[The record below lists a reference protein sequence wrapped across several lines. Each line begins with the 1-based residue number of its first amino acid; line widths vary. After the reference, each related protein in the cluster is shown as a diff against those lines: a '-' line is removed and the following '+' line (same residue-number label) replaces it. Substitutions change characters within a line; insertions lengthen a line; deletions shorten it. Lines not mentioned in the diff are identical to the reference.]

1 MHNEHEGSLDPR
13 FTGASGKLWG
23 GRFAKRTAE
32 VVERYTASI
41 PFDVR
46 LASQDIRGSI
56 AHVRMLARTG
66 LLTAEE
72 ARLLEEGLREI
83 EASIRRGEVRWTYA
97 DEDVHMW
104 VERLLRERV
113 GPVAGKLHTGRSRND
128 QVATD
133 LHLYVRD
140 EAARARS
147 MLADVRRALL
157 DLADAHRDV
166 VLPGYTHLQRA
177 QPVTLAHHLLAY
189 FWMFSRDAERLVDL
203 DRRAS
208 WSPLGAGALAGS
220 RFPFDR
226 FFTAAELGLSAVYPN
241 SLDAVSD
248 RDFVLEFVFAL
259 SLIAVHLSRLAEE
272 LILWSSQEFAFVEL
286 DDAFATGSSM
296 MPQKKNP
303 DVPELLRGKTGR
315 VVGDLVALL
324 TVLKGLPLAY
334 NKDLQEDKE
343 ALFDAVD
350 TVLAGLEVTAPLLR
364 SLSFRADAMRRAAD
378 DPLLCATDLAEALAL
393 RGVPFREAHEAVGR
407 LVAYALAAGK
417 SLRDLTPEEL
427 LRHHAAFRPEDLELL
442 SPESAVAGRK
452 LFGGPASEAVAE
464 QIALARR
471 ILEEEPLGRTV
482 SDVLRAFA
490 EGGERGGEPGR

>member
-1 MHNEHEGSLDPR
+1 VDKEHEGSFDSGVSDAP
-13 FTGASGKLWG
+13 GKLWG

-46 LASQDIRGSI
+46 LVSQDIRGSI
-56 AHVRMLARTG
+56 AHVRMLARIG
-66 LLTAEE
+66 LLTEE
-72 ARLLEEGLREI
+72 ESCLLEEGLREI
-83 EASIRRGEVRWTYA
+83 EGAVRKGEVRWTYA

-104 VERLLRERV
+104 VERLLHERV

-133 LHLYVRD
+133 LHLYVHD
-140 EAARARS
+140 E
-147 MLADVRRALL
+147 VRRAHDMLTNVRHALL
-157 DLADAHRDV
+157 ELADAHRDV

-177 QPVTLAHHLLAY
+177 QPVTLAQHLLAY
-189 FWMFSRDAERLVDL
+189 FWMFSRDVERLADL

-220 RFPFDR
+220 RFPIDR

-259 SLIAVHLSRLAEE
+259 SLVAVHLSRLAEE

-364 SLSFRADAMRRAAD
+364 SITFRAGVMRQAAD
-378 DPLLCATDLAEALAL
+378 DPFLCATDLAEVLAL

-407 LVAYALAAGK
+407 LVAYALASGK

-427 LRHHAAFRPEDLELL
+427 LRHHPKFRPEDLELL
-442 SPESAVAGRK
+442 SPEASVAGRK
-452 LFGGPASEAVAE
+452 LFGGPAEEAVAE
-464 QIALARR
+464 QIALAHRT
-471 ILEEEPLGRTV
+471 LEEESRGRTV
-482 SDVLRAFA
+482 SDVLRDLA
-490 EGGERGGEPGR
+490 GSGDR